1 MKNSEFILNA
11 SLDDSKVQMQLYDY
25 CSPPLPS
32 GTFTI
37 ETHQQVVW
45 PERKVDQ
52 PYDKVQQFSVE
63 GPRFTLDPNYVYSIF
78 PPANKL
84 GQFDV
89 YVPDIVL
96 TKRTLPWERTIDGKS
111 PLTPPEPW
119 VALLIFTK
127 EEVEKV
133 QNGTV
138 GGVVTP
144 TDAKI
149 MGPQG
154 LNTTEAERAV
164 QCLYADIPRDTFSA
178 VVPARAELPYLAHC
192 REVDMAD
199 KELRADIQD
208 GWFSVVVAN
217 RFPTPGTVNN
227 AFLVSLEGF
236 SDYLYGNK
244 PIPAQYDAVRMAVLA
259 TWSFTALPQ
268 QGETFEGLVQN
279 INVCSLHLQNKPAK
293 VVTDAEKLVANA
305 FHDGYVA
312 MTYHTRDGEK
322 TAAWYRGALTPVKL
336 DFVTLEPFFSAE
348 SGMIY
353 DAKTGL
359 FDLSYAVAWQIGRL
373 LALSD
378 SEFAVGLMKW
388 RKEQKMA
395 QNMKMEQGHTLN
407 RMQGLFADAPKQ
419 LGAGDK
425 NIIANLIHTF
435 LSMDFAHLVRPQ
447 NLEAEPLISIADHT
461 GTKERAGQLPGL
473 LSKQEVADLL
483 RQGPLMMERL
493 KQIITTPKDNDT
505 EDKL

>member
-11 SLDDSKVQMQLYDY
+11 SLDDSQIEMQLYDY

-45 PERKVDQ
+45 TEKGVNE
-52 PYDKVQQFSVE
+52 PYDKLQQFFVD

-78 PPANKL
+78 PPANKQ
-84 GQFDV
+84 GQFEV
-89 YVPDIVL
+89 FVPDIVL
-96 TKRTLPWERTIDGKS
+96 TKRTLPWERTIDDKS

-119 VALLIFTK
+119 MALLIFTI

-133 QNGTV
+133 KN
-138 GGVVTP
+138 GVVGDVVSP
-144 TDAKI
+144 SDPAI

-154 LNTTEAERAV
+154 LTTTEAERAV
-164 QCLYADIPRDTFSA
+164 QCLYVDIPKDIFSA
-178 VVPARAELPYLAHC
+178 VVPARTELRDLAHC

-199 KELRADIQD
+199 KELRADIVE

-217 RFPTPGTVNN
+217 RFPTPGIVNN

-236 SDYLYGNK
+236 SEYLYGGK
-244 PIPAQYDAVRMAVLA
+244 PIPAQYTTVRMAVLA
-259 TWSFTALPQ
+259 TWSFTALPA

-279 INVCSLHLQNKPAK
+279 INVCSLHLQNKPANI
-293 VVTDAEKLVANA
+293 VTDAEKLVANA

-322 TAAWYRGALTPVKL
+322 TAAWYRGPLTPVKL
-336 DFVTLEPFFSAE
+336 DFVKLDPFFSAE

-378 SEFAVGLMKW
+378 SEFSVGLMRW
-388 RKEQKMA
+388 RKEQKVA
-395 QNMKMEQGHTLN
+395 QNLKLEQGNALN
-407 RMQGLFADAPKQ
+407 RMQGLFSQAAP
-419 LGAGDK
+419 LLEYDDK
-425 NIIANLIHTF
+425 KAISNLIHSF
-435 LSMDFAHLVRPQ
+435 LSTDFAGLVRPKD
-447 NLEAEPLISIADHT
+447 LAAEPLISVADHT
-461 GTKERAGQLPGL
+461 GTKGKTSQMPGL

-483 RQGPLMMERL
+483 RQGPFIMERL
-493 KQIITTPKDNDT
+493 KQIITTPRDNDT
-505 EDKL
+505 EEQI

>member
-11 SLDDSKVQMQLYDY
+11 SLDDSQVQMQLYDY

-45 PERKVDQ
+45 TEKKVNE
-52 PYDKVQQFSVE
+52 PYDKLQQFFVD

-78 PPANKL
+78 PPANKQ

-96 TKRTLPWERTIDGKS
+96 TKRTLPWERTIDDKS
-111 PLTPPEPW
+111 PLIPPEPW
-119 VALLIFTK
+119 MALLIFTQ

-133 QNGTV
+133 KNGTV
-138 GGVVTP
+138 GDVVTP
-144 TDAKI
+144 TDPKV
-149 MGPQG
+149 MGPQN
-154 LNTTEAERAV
+154 LTTTEAERAV
-164 QCLYADIPRDTFSA
+164 QCLYADIPKDIFSA
-178 VVPARAELPYLAHC
+178 VVPARAELPDLAHC

-199 KELRADIQD
+199 KELRADIQE

-217 RFPTPGTVNN
+217 RFPTPGMVNN

-236 SDYLYGNK
+236 SEYLYGGK
-244 PIPAQYDAVRMAVLA
+244 PIPAQYDTVRMAVLA
-259 TWSFTALPQ
+259 AWSFTALPA

-279 INVCSLHLQNKPAK
+279 INVCSLHLQNKPVN
-293 VVTDAEKLVANA
+293 VVTDAEKLVADA

-322 TAAWYRGALTPVKL
+322 TAAWYRGPLTPVKL
-336 DFVTLEPFFSAE
+336 DFVKLDPFFSAE

-378 SEFAVGLMKW
+378 SEFSVGLMRW
-388 RKEQKMA
+388 RKEQKVA
-395 QNMKMEQGHTLN
+395 QNLNMEQGNTLA
-407 RMQGLFADAPKQ
+407 RMQGLF
-419 LGAGDK
+419 GDTAAQFEYNDK
-425 NIIANLIHTF
+425 KAIANLIHTF
-435 LSMDFAHLVRPQ
+435 LSMDFANMVRP
-447 NLEAEPLISIADHT
+447 ESIAAEPLIRLADHT
-461 GTKERAGQLPGL
+461 GTRGRTSQMPGL

-483 RQGPLMMERL
+483 RQGPFIMERL
-493 KQIITTPKDNDT
+493 KQIIKTPGANNT
-505 EDKL
+505 EEQI